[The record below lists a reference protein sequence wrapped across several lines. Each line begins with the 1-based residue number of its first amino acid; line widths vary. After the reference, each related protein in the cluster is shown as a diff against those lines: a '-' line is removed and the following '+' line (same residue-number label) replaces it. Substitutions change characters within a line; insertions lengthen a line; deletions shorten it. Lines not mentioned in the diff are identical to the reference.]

1 MSHGMRGKVTLFDL
15 LMSESPH
22 GQEWNQMTFQDG
34 ALKCQLKQRK
44 YDIHF

>member
-22 GQEWNQMTFQDG
+22 GQE
-34 ALKCQLKQRK
+34 
-44 YDIHF
+44 